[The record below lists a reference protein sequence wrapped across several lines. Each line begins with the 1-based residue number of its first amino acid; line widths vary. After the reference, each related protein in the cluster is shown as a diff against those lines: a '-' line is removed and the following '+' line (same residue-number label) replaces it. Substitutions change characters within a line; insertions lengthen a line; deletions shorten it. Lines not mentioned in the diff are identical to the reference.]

1 MITNVYLNGVEI
13 TGANTKIASVRDSI
27 SASIDVSDYKRGGRS
42 GVALSTPYYRN
53 FVISMEFWIF
63 GSSTSD
69 LVDKRDSFMS
79 YLRLV
84 ADKSSEQKKTLG
96 FKMANGI
103 TKEIPVIISDVR
115 SEITPQ
121 NLQHSIVT
129 VVVRTELEYFVKSVG
144 ANKTIGIYQ
153 GGGMAVPMKVPMD
166 MGNPLGGSNIV
177 ITNNGNS
184 EFYPIVRVD
193 GYLSGFVLKNN
204 TTNKSIEYSGT
215 LNSSQFLYLDM
226 YNRVALLNST
236 TNALADISG
245 EWWYLAPGDNEIL
258 LITTSGSGGAEFL
271 DYKDAYRGL

>member
-13 TGANTKIASVRDSI
+13 TGANVKISSVRDSI

-69 LVDKRDSFMS
+69 LVDKRDNFMS

-84 ADKSSEQKKTLG
+84 ADKNAEQKKTLG
-96 FKMANGI
+96 FKMANGV

-166 MGNPLGGSNIV
+166 MSNPLGGSNIV

-184 EFYPIVRVD
+184 EFYPIIRVD
-193 GYLSGFVLKNN
+193 GDLNGFVLKNN
-204 TTNKSIEYSGT
+204 TTDKSIEYSGT

-258 LITTSGSGGAEFL
+258 LITTSGSGDAEFL

>member
-13 TGANTKIASVRDSI
+13 TGANVKISSVRDSI

-84 ADKSSEQKKTLG
+84 ADKNTEQKKTLG
-96 FKMANGI
+96 FKMANGV

-166 MGNPLGGSNIV
+166 MSNPLGGSNIV
-177 ITNNGNS
+177 ITNGGNS
-184 EFYPIVRVD
+184 EFYPIIRVD
-193 GYLSGFVLKNN
+193 GDLNGFVLKNN

-258 LITTSGSGGAEFL
+258 LITTSGSGDAEFL